1 MSLLQEEALKA
12 LKLVKADLDAT
23 KRVKQ
28 QLVAAVENKDA
39 ELATLQGQVD
49 ALKLEVQFLS
59 SMGKEGGAALGAPSE
74 EENAL
79 HQRLEALEKEK
90 SEWILDRGSLHA

>member
-28 QLVAAVENKDA
+28 QVKVYAFRL
-39 ELATLQGQVD
+39 GRPR
-49 ALKLEVQFLS
+49 ALYLFLR
-59 SMGKEGGAALGAPSE
+59 KP
-74 EENAL
+74 
-79 HQRLEALEKEK
+79 
-90 SEWILDRGSLHA
+90 